1 MLHWRTKLGALVVVA
16 GGLWAAAAQAA
27 DPVVLKMTSFVP
39 KNDVNMTAWR
49 AFVDDVNAR
58 AKGRLEI
65 RWIGGPEAIP
75 GFKQFEAVR
84 NGVVD
89 VMFGAESYY
98 GQQVTSAPYT
108 HLSRLTPW
116 EERANGYYEFRRDL
130 LRKHNIHY
138 LGRAENGVWFHLF
151 ATKPYKSMADFKGQ
165 KIRVSGTYEAF
176 VKALGAAPITLP
188 GNEIYTALDRK
199 TIDGYGWAVLG
210 NISMSWHEVA
220 KYIIEPRI
228 FQMNIEALANLNSW
242 NKLPADLQRLLT
254 DAMIE
259 NEKKYTAVM
268 AEIAEKEYAEMQ
280 AKGMQVVK
288 FDPAEAKKYVDLA
301 YESQWAAVIQASPEI
316 GPKLKALLSK

>member
-1 MLHWRTKLGALVVVA
+1 MVSLRKIGTLAAVVA
-16 GGLWAAAAQAA
+16 GLWAGAAQAA
-27 DPVVLKMTSFVP
+27 DPIVLKMTSFLP

-49 AFVDDVNAR
+49 AFVDDVNEK

-65 RWIGGPEAIP
+65 KWIGGPEAIP
-75 GFKQFEAVR
+75 GFKQFEALR

-98 GQQVTSAPYT
+98 GQQVTGAPYT
-108 HLSRLTPW
+108 HLTRLTPW
-116 EERANGYYEFRRDL
+116 EERANGYYGFRREL
-130 LRKHNIHY
+130 LAKHNVHY
-138 LGRAENGVWFHLF
+138 LGRAEYGVWFHLF
-151 ATKPYKSMADFKGQ
+151 ANKPYKSIADFKGQ

-220 KYIIEPRI
+220 KYIMEPRI
-228 FQMNIEALANLNSW
+228 FQMNIEALVNLNSW
-242 NKLPADLQRLLT
+242 NKLPADLQTLLT
-254 DAMIE
+254 EAMTE
-259 NEKKYTAVM
+259 NEKKYTPVM
-268 AEIAEKEYAEMQ
+268 AEIAEKELAEMQ

-288 FDPAEAKKYVDLA
+288 FAPEEAKKYVDLA
-301 YESQWAAVIQASPEI
+301 YESQWAAVIQASPEV